1 MSSEWNEE
9 DERSSRGFE
18 VLTKY
23 IGALVEVRTADGRV
37 LQGRLMDFDPE
48 FLNILLRDV
57 VTSDGKRAPV
67 ALISGAAISYILF
80 ISPPESEEGL
90 EEKVMKLLMKDPDLD
105 PETIAKLCNV
115 RIDRVN
121 EIIARLRRR
130 GIVSGH
136 SQDKRQT

>member
-57 VTSDGKRAPV
+57 VTSDGKRAPI

>member
-1 MSSEWNEE
+1 VSSEWNEE